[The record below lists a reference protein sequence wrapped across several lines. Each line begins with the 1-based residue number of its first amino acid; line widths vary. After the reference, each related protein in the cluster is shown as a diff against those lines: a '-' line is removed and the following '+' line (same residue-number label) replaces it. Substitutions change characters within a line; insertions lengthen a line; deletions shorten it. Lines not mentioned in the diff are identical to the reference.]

1 VPSSSSFSFLLARR
15 KRNGIVLLE
24 KANDVIQG
32 FRPHATPSSGKTL
45 MVASTYGNK
54 ETDCV
59 VDGKKVIVGVNAYIP
74 KK

>member
-1 VPSSSSFSFLLARR
+1 LFLLARR

-32 FRPHATPSSGKTL
+32 FRPLATPSSGKTL

>member
-1 VPSSSSFSFLLARR
+1 
-15 KRNGIVLLE
+15 
-24 KANDVIQG
+24 
-32 FRPHATPSSGKTL
+32 

-74 KK
+74 KKWG